1 MKNYPD
7 FFGSIGKT
15 MVQKPDGTFLIVD
28 SSELEQL
35 RRDNRLVRE
44 MPKTLG
50 GQFADLTQKPVLK
63 LRD

>member
-1 MKNYPD
+1 
-7 FFGSIGKT
+7 